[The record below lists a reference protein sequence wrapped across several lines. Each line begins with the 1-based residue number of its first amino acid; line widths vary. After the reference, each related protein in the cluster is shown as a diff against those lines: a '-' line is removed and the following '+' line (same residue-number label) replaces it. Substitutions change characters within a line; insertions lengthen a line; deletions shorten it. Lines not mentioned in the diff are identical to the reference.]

1 MENEDRLIGDV
12 AQSLLKPGELL
23 VDSVVIV
30 SALSEDGEQY
40 LRMKATPMP
49 WWTLNG
55 MLEAAKVIEDE
66 S

>member
-12 AQSLLKPGELL
+12 TQSLLEPGELL

-30 SALSEDGEQY
+30 SVLDEDGEQY

-55 MLEAAKVIEDE
+55 MLEAAKVVEDE